1 MTESRT
7 RRPSAPTLAGS
18 ALACGIV
25 AALALPAS
33 AFAQQSQ
40 PTVEELARRLQAI
53 EQRLGTAPA
62 ATGAPTDANGL
73 ADLDQRLRVIE
84 RKLDLQAE
92 EAEARAASTPVVSLS
107 AAKGLSVKSPPPG
120 DVEVKFRGLI
130 QADGRFY
137 LDDDAVPQNDTF
149 LWRRAQL
156 TLEGSWGPLLAFR
169 ITPELAGDSVT
180 LLDAWADL
188 RFSPA
193 ATLRIG
199 KTKSPVGLERLQA
212 SGATELV
219 ELGFPSELAPG
230 RDIGVQLQGDV
241 AGSTVGYVL
250 GVYNGTVD
258 GRDAT
263 TTNPDNNFEIAGRV
277 FVEPWKN
284 DASAL
289 SGLGVGIAASSGD
302 KEGTGNNFL
311 PRYRTPGQVQFF
323 NYRGAVVA
331 DGEQMRWSPQAYY
344 YRNAFGALAEYISSE
359 QEVLLPATGA
369 RAKLENTAWQ
379 LVAGYVLTG
388 EDAGYRGVA
397 RPNHPFTV
405 GSAGWGAWEL
415 VARYGELEIDEDAFP
430 VFADP
435 LAAARRAKAWGLGV
449 NWYLTGNFKLVANY
463 TQTQFDGDAPGGDR
477 EDEKAFFTR
486 AQFAF

>member
-1 MTESRT
+1 MTEFRT
-7 RRPSAPTLAGS
+7 RRPSVPVLAGS
-18 ALACGIV
+18 ILACALAAPV
-25 AALALPAS
+25 Q
-33 AFAQQSQ
+33 AQTAQ

-53 EQRLGTAPA
+53 EQRLGTASAPA
-62 ATGAPTDANGL
+62 GQTTDANGL

-92 EAEARAASTPVVSLS
+92 EAEARVASTPVVSLS
-107 AAKGLSVKSPPPG
+107 ASKGLSVKSPPPG
-120 DVEVKFRGLI
+120 DVELKFRGLA

-137 LDDDAVPQNDTF
+137 IDDDAIPQNDTF

-212 SGATELV
+212 SNATEAI
-219 ELGFPSELAPG
+219 ELGFPGELAPG
-230 RDIGVQLQGDV
+230 RDIGVQLQGEF
-241 AGSTVGYVL
+241 AKSTVSYAV

-258 GRDAT
+258 GRDAV
-263 TTNPDNNFEIAGRV
+263 TTNPDNNFEFAGRV

-284 DASAL
+284 DANAL
-289 SGLGVGIAASSGD
+289 SGLGFGIAGSQGD
-302 KEGTGNNFL
+302 KEGAGNNFL

-323 NYRGAVVA
+323 NYRSAVIA
-331 DGEQMRWSPQAYY
+331 DGEQTRWSPQAYW
-344 YRNAFGALAEYISSE
+344 YRNAFGVLGEYISSK
-359 QEVLLPATGA
+359 QEVVLPTTGA
-369 RAKLENTAWQ
+369 RQSLDHTAWQ

-405 GSAGWGAWEL
+405 DSAGWGAWEL
-415 VARYGELEIDEDAFP
+415 VARYGELDIDDDAFP

-435 LAAARRAKAWGLGV
+435 NAVARRAKAWALGV

-463 TQTQFDGDAPGGDR
+463 TQTEFDGGAAAGADR

-486 AQFAF
+486 AQFSF